1 MFLNYI
7 KEFFVKKSL
16 KKNLHL
22 DKNEVF
28 TSNIQ
33 TVGLLVDESKFKHSK
48 ELIKELISHGITPEN
63 IQIVAFRDKIKKKKT
78 YSRPTFSR
86 KDIDW
91 KGEITTVFLNE
102 FIQTKFDLLIG
113 YYDVEKTILML
124 VNAKSKAKFKVG
136 FSSVDERINRWMINT
151 DTENYKIFVSELF
164 KYLKSLK

>member
-33 TVGLLVDESKFKHSK
+33 TIGLLIDESKFKHSK
-48 ELIKELISHGITPEN
+48 ELIKELISHGIAPDN
-63 IQIVAFRDKIKKKKT
+63 IQIVAYRDKIKKKKT
-78 YSRPTFSR
+78 YSRLTFSK
-86 KDIDW
+86 KDINW
-91 KGEITTVFLNE
+91 NGEIATVFLNE
-102 FIQTKFDLLIG
+102 FIETKFDLLIG
-113 YYDVEKTILML
+113 YYDTEKPILML

-151 DTENYKIFVSELF
+151 DIENYAIFVSELF